1 MTHPLTIRSVTTR
14 IVSLTQKRPVI
25 SRAVTLDKWALLLID
40 LETEEG
46 VTGRTYLSTYGAD
59 GGRYCAKIIHDLVSR
74 FKGQPISPIDLYDQA
89 RKSLFFMG
97 YEGMALA
104 AVSGLDMALWDAAA
118 KAANLPLA
126 VMLGGSLAPVRAY
139 NSCALWLKSP
149 AETADE
155 AVELRDMHGFSAV
168 KMRLGRENPR
178 DDVKAVEAVMAALG
192 SDTQVMC
199 DYNQLNTLDEA
210 LRRCAMIDDL
220 GLGWIEEPIRYDNF
234 DGAADLKRRLKTPI
248 QIGENFWG
256 PRDLWRAVQLNA
268 CDYVMP
274 DLMRIGGVT
283 GWQRAAGLAGTI
295 GMPVSSHLFPEVS
308 AHLLRVT
315 ESAHW
320 MEWTDWSDEVLAEPF
335 QIKDGM
341 ARIPDRPGA
350 GIEWDE
356 ARVKA
361 NLIDQC

>member
-1 MTHPLTIRSVTTR
+1 MTQTLTIRSVTTR
-14 IVSLTQKRPVI
+14 IVSLKQKRPVI
-25 SRAVTLDKWALLLID
+25 SRAVSIDTWSLLLID

-46 VTGRTYLSTYGAD
+46 ITGRTYLSAYSIDGA
-59 GGRYCAKIIHDLVSR
+59 RYCAKIIHDLVER
-74 FKGQPISPIDLYDQA
+74 FKSQAIAPVDLYDKG
-89 RKSLFFMG
+89 RKALFFMG
-97 YEGMALA
+97 YEGVTMAA
-104 AVSGLDMALWDAAA
+104 ISGLDMAFWDAAA

-126 VMLGGSLAPVRAY
+126 RLLGGSLAPVKAY

-149 AETADE
+149 EETADE
-155 AVELRDMHGFSAV
+155 AVELRDMHGFKAV

-178 DDVKAVEAVMAALG
+178 DDVKAVEAVMTTLG
-192 SDTQVMC
+192 PDTEVMC

-220 GLGWIEEPIRYDNF
+220 GLGWIEEPIRYDDF
-234 DGAADLKRRLKTPI
+234 DGAAELKRRLKTPI

-295 GMPVSSHLFPEVS
+295 GLPFSSHLFPEVS
-308 AHLLRVT
+308 GHLLRVT

-320 MEWTDWSDEVLAEPF
+320 LEWTDWSDEILLEPF
-335 QIKDGM
+335 VVKSGM
-341 ARIPDRPGA
+341 VQIPDRPGA
-350 GIEWDE
+350 GIEWNE

-361 NLIDQC
+361 NLIE

>member
-1 MTHPLTIRSVTTR
+1 MTHPLTLRSVTTR
-14 IVSLTQKRPVI
+14 IVSLTTKRPVV
-25 SRAVTLDKWALLLID
+25 SRAVTIDTWALLLID

-46 VTGRTYLSTYGAD
+46 VTGRTYLSAYGID
-59 GGRYCAKIIHDLVSR
+59 NSRYCAKIIHDLVDR
-74 FKGQPISPIDLYDQA
+74 FKGQAIAPVDFYDQA

-97 YEGMALA
+97 YEGVTLA

-118 KAANLPLA
+118 RAADLPLA
-126 VMLGGSLAPVRAY
+126 RLLGGSQMPVKAY
-139 NSCALWLKSP
+139 NSCALWLNSP
-149 AETADE
+149 EEVADQ
-155 AVELRDMHGFSAV
+155 AVELRDMHGFAAV

-178 DDVKAVEAVMAALG
+178 DDVRAVEQVMAAVG
-192 SDTQVMC
+192 PDTEVMC

-220 GLGWIEEPIRYDNF
+220 GLSWIEEPIRYDDF
-234 DGAADLKRRLKTPI
+234 DGAAELKRRLKTPL

-256 PRDLWRAVQLNA
+256 PRDLWRAVQLDA

-274 DLMRIGGVT
+274 DLMRVGGVT
-283 GWQRAAGLAGTI
+283 GWPRAAGLAGTI
-295 GMPVSSHLFPEVS
+295 GLPFSSHLFPETS

-320 MEWTDWSDEVLAEPF
+320 LEWTDWSDEILQEPYEV
-335 QIKDGM
+335 KDG
-341 ARIPDRPGA
+341 AVIIPDRPGA
-350 GIEWDE
+350 GLDWDE

-361 NLIDQC
+361 NLVN

>member
-1 MTHPLTIRSVTTR
+1 MTQTLTIRSATTR
-14 IVSLTQKRPVI
+14 IVSLKQKRPVI
-25 SRAVTLDKWALLLID
+25 SRAVSLDTWALLLID

-46 VTGRTYLSTYGAD
+46 ITGSTYLSAYSTDGA
-59 GGRYCAKIIHDLVSR
+59 RYCGKVIQDLVER
-74 FKGQPISPIDLYDQA
+74 FKGEAIAPVDLYDMG
-89 RKSLFFMG
+89 RKALFFMG
-97 YEGMALA
+97 YEGVTLA
-104 AVSGLDMALWDAAA
+104 AVSGLDMAFWDAAA

-126 VMLGGSLAPVRAY
+126 RLLGGSLAPVKAY

-149 AETADE
+149 SETADE

-192 SDTQVMC
+192 PDTEVMC
-199 DYNQLNTLDEA
+199 DFNQLNTLDEA

-220 GLGWIEEPIRYDNF
+220 GLGWIEEPIRYDDF
-234 DGAADLKRRLKTPI
+234 DGAAELKRRLKTPI

-295 GMPVSSHLFPEVS
+295 GMPFSSHLFPEVS
-308 AHLLRVT
+308 GHLMRVT

-320 MEWTDWSDEVLAEPF
+320 LEWTDWSDEILLEPF
-335 QIKDGM
+335 VVKNGM
-341 ARIPDRPGA
+341 MQVPDRPGA
-350 GIEWDE
+350 GIEWNE
-356 ARVKA
+356 AKVKA
-361 NLIDQC
+361 NLVQ